1 MVLFGKTSLVPRIH
15 GLIRDVEKVPLGHL
29 HSVSYLGCQLVLN
42 FRVCQTL
49 VQLLRPV
56 LDRLHEMAEG
66 ATTR

>member
-1 MVLFGKTSLVPRIH
+1 M
-15 GLIRDVEKVPLGHL
+15 EKVPLGHL